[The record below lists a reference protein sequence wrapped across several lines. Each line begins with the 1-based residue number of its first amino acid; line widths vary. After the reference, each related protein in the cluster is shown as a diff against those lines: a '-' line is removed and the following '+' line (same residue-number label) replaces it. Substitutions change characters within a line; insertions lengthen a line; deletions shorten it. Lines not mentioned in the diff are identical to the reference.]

1 MLKYYIYIY
10 AHLIKKLSW
19 SFALMAINVINIW
32 LEKTHLDHSWIVL
45 SLLKMA
51 CQTKKMKKINLFSKI
66 PLQWCDNAAENI
78 WGQSMTFEA
87 YIILQTAFDKRRKWQ
102 TPRQTAYPNT
112 RAKLLKCSP
121 SFGFCGRQWPTSHRH
136 FMLSATAQ
144 IQKEL
149 QRLTNPGHSCEVWYL
164 TGLKSLFY

>member
-51 CQTKKMKKINLFSKI
+51 CQTKKNEK
-66 PLQWCDNAAENI
+66 
-78 WGQSMTFEA
+78 
-87 YIILQTAFDKRRKWQ
+87 DK
-102 TPRQTAYPNT
+102 PV
-112 RAKLLKCSP
+112 
-121 SFGFCGRQWPTSHRH
+121 F
-136 FMLSATAQ
+136 
-144 IQKEL
+144 
-149 QRLTNPGHSCEVWYL
+149 
-164 TGLKSLFY
+164 